1 MAATAR
7 KKIATSTPKFDS
19 GMGGSRPGAGRKSA
33 QEVASNEYQIYNR
46 AKAKEKVYRAQ
57 LAELKAKLTSGEL
70 VEVAKVK
77 TEWTAMIGNARAR
90 LLALPSKLAARGI
103 GAASVGELQMLLEEG
118 IREVLLE
125 LADDH

>member
-1 MAATAR
+1 MAT
-7 KKIATSTPKFDS
+7 KKTTISTQKIPS
-19 GMGGSRPGAGRKSA
+19 GQGGVRPGAGRKSN
-33 QEVASNEYQIYNR
+33 QEAAEGVYAVFNKAR
-46 AKAKEKVYRAQ
+46 AKERVYKAQ